1 MESGNNNNQKKE
13 NFLEKYPYLKP
24 LLQNYD
30 PTKDRTCITMNDYIV
45 FLNRIVIKHSKTSDS
60 ETVDSI
66 KNLFF
71 ILIKNSI
78 RMNMDSILF
87 KALSYFIKEGFIFFI
102 SSLKSDKDVN
112 RKQFIAKLFSKLDH
126 EKISKSFN
134 LDKTEVEN
142 ELKLISLIKAIKE
155 KKFIFKQIIG
165 TYIFLFFRNFIEK
178 NDKEIKDELFKY
190 MKEKDWKE
198 FYKVYEEFKICDD
211 FERKLNTIFAKE
223 SLDKNEII
231 EEFLGNKQYSQN
243 LEKDVT
249 NLKAN
254 ILPDKEERDNPE
266 DSQNNEQKSNE
277 MNNGNSEQKSTE
289 INDGND
295 GNSEQ
300 KSIEINNGNSE
311 QKSIEMNNGSIE
323 QKINEMNDAYSE
335 QKSTNINDG
344 NSEQKIIEINNRN
357 SEQKDAKI
365 NDGNSE
371 QKSTEMNNGNIEQK
385 NTKINDGNIEQKSTG
400 MNNANENKTDKK
412 KIIVLNNEQ
421 LSEKYS
427 QLSEKFSHF
436 LESFEKQNNEIKSMK
451 KTINVLSDKLDLS
464 ILINNLSTQRDCY
477 KKALEI
483 LIKYLNKE
491 LKLNLVLTGD
501 DIWKQTKT
509 VIKKISESK
518 LNEKYRQKIIGSLKG
533 LLFCKDYANC
543 LTYRKSTFSEELD
556 NYYKN
561 KNETQI
567 IATASYENMKK
578 ATKMFFKEKINTG
591 EIQIIN
597 NLLFQKME
605 KWKND
610 NEIDYTQYFSR
621 NKIDCEILLKHF
633 SFAENIIESFGL
645 NEEIDNEL
653 LNN

>member
-1 MESGNNNNQKKE
+1 MKSGNNNNQKKE
-13 NFLEKYPYLKP
+13 IFLEKYPYLEP
-24 LLQNYD
+24 LLQHYD
-30 PTKDRTCITMNDYIV
+30 PTKDRTITTMDDYIV

-142 ELKLISLIKAIKE
+142 ELKLISLKKAIKE

-165 TYIFLFFRNFIEK
+165 AYIFLFFRNFIEK
-178 NDKEIKDELFKY
+178 NDEEIKDELFKY

-231 EEFLGNKQYSQN
+231 EEFLGNNQYSQN

-249 NLKAN
+249 NLKEN

-277 MNNGNSEQKSTE
+277 KNNGNSEQKSTE

-300 KSIEINNGNSE
+300 KSIEINNENSE

-323 QKINEMNDAYSE
+323 QKINEMNDANSE
-335 QKSTNINDG
+335 QKSTDINDG
-344 NSEQKIIEINNRN
+344 NSEQKIIEINNG
-357 SEQKDAKI
+357 K
-365 NDGNSE
+365 
-371 QKSTEMNNGNIEQK
+371 IEQK
-385 NTKINDGNIEQKSTG
+385 NTKINDGNIEQKRPE

-436 LESFEKQNNEIKSMK
+436 LDSFEKQNNEIKSLK

-518 LNEKYRQKIIGSLKG
+518 LNEKNRQKIIGSLKG

-543 LTYRKSTFSEELD
+543 LTYGKSTFSEELD

-578 ATKMFFKEKINTG
+578 ATKMFFKEKLNTG
-591 EIQIIN
+591 EIQIIH

-610 NEIDYTQYFSR
+610 NEIDYTQYFSS

-645 NEEIDNEL
+645 NGDIDNEL
-653 LNN
+653 SNN